1 MSDNFWNDDR
11 VLEFITWSL
20 NNSPAFQGRYKD
32 LEDFKKSKEKDIPKE
47 IEWEIL
53 SLNGTD
59 SYIHSVKRLSDN
71 EVFGISDKVTVDGFN
86 INPVIIE
93 DFYIDG
99 NFLYVNKGRGGWNF
113 KSIQKVKPK
122 EALFTTSDNKPIFFM
137 DGYYSVSDDFS
148 VCFSNAHPNYIG
160 EILEKRTFSTKE
172 AAENY
177 IWQNKPHLTSYNEIK
192 SHFSEYGTYTYQS
205 ICAYLQRFF
214 KSKITP

>member
-122 EALFTTSDNKPIFFM
+122 EALFTTEDGVDLFDYNWVAVADDFSIYIVTCKAQYEPNFPCKRFSTREKAEEYILQNKPIQLSYK
-137 DGYYSVSDDFS
+137 DIA
-148 VCFSNAHPNYIG
+148 N
-160 EILEKRTFSTKE
+160 IL
-172 AAENY
+172 N
-177 IWQNKPHLTSYNEIK
+177 
-192 SHFSEYGTYTYQS
+192 SEYLY
-205 ICAYLQRFF
+205 APLQIIKDFF
-214 KSKITP
+214 KSKINP